1 MLRAKGGWQLI
12 GTVDLTDPDLKLILI
27 KLRETAIERS
37 LGDFQTKIIIP
48 NEKIQ
53 YLSIKTGLPKS
64 ADHRPAVRQALTD
77 LTSYSIEALQYDYS
91 TDEGETHI
99 AAVTRETLLEAETF
113 ATEHGFNPISFVAVP
128 ESNSF
133 IGEPFFGLSSQSYTI
148 LQKNE
153 KLEPDSMPVK
163 VIGDASA
170 QAWQNKEKKV
180 VELDNQKAAKS
191 KTSNKTK

>member
-1 MLRAKGGWQLI
+1 M
-12 GTVDLTDPDLKLILI
+12 
-27 KLRETAIERS
+27 
-37 LGDFQTKIIIP
+37 
-48 NEKIQ
+48 
-53 YLSIKTGLPKS
+53 
-64 ADHRPAVRQALTD
+64 
-77 LTSYSIEALQYDYS
+77 
-91 TDEGETHI
+91 
-99 AAVTRETLLEAETF
+99 
-113 ATEHGFNPISFVAVP
+113 GFNPISFVAVP

-191 KTSNKTK
+191 KTSIKQNRIK

>member
-1 MLRAKGGWQLI
+1 MKPNFALSLSFNRISLMLRAKGGWQLI

-64 ADHRPAVRQALTD
+64 ADQRPAVRQALTD

-153 KLEPDSMPVK
+153 KLEPRQYACESHR
-163 VIGDASA
+163 
-170 QAWQNKEKKV
+170 
-180 VELDNQKAAKS
+180 
-191 KTSNKTK
+191 

>member
-64 ADHRPAVRQALTD
+64 ADQRPAVRQALTD

-113 ATEHGFNPISFVAVP
+113 ATEHGF
-128 ESNSF
+128 
-133 IGEPFFGLSSQSYTI
+133 
-148 LQKNE
+148 
-153 KLEPDSMPVK
+153 
-163 VIGDASA
+163 
-170 QAWQNKEKKV
+170 
-180 VELDNQKAAKS
+180 
-191 KTSNKTK
+191 

>member
-64 ADHRPAVRQALTD
+64 ADQRPAVRQALTD
-77 LTSYSIEALQYDYS
+77 LTSYSIEAL
-91 TDEGETHI
+91 
-99 AAVTRETLLEAETF
+99 
-113 ATEHGFNPISFVAVP
+113 
-128 ESNSF
+128 
-133 IGEPFFGLSSQSYTI
+133 
-148 LQKNE
+148 
-153 KLEPDSMPVK
+153 
-163 VIGDASA
+163 
-170 QAWQNKEKKV
+170 
-180 VELDNQKAAKS
+180 
-191 KTSNKTK
+191 